1 MPLTVMW
8 GEENVRFG
16 APKLSYTLAKV
27 RTGPNL
33 GALIDGAFDER
44 FHRDLVE
51 TIRKGGEIDIDAGK
65 LRLSATERLQQ
76 LDLSADIRSTGVE
89 QSNVS
94 FIIGDQAIVKIYRR
108 LRRGE
113 QPEIEVGHF
122 LTEVAGYREHARLP
136 RRRRFRPR
144 RRRRRR

>member
-8 GEENVRFG
+8 GEQNLRFG

-65 LRLSATERLQQ
+65 LRLAATEHLQQ

-94 FIIGDQAIVKIYRR
+94 FIIGDQAILKIYRR

-113 QPEIEVGHF
+113 QPEIEVGAFPHR
-122 LTEVAGYREHARLP
+122 GGRLP
-136 RRRRFRPR
+136 NTPAFLGAVEFVRPTGM
-144 RRRRRR
+144 